1 MHPGEMANQK
11 ASIMTAESRW
21 WFSPAKISEAGN
33 DLLPGAIKIHSPG
46 SVAIKKSGIFS
57 IDMRG
62 AFINK
67 SYDDNEGLRSRFKQ
81 KGTNDLLI
89 VTSFQTGTS
98 PTVQRVHFL
107 RQEQKINEFV
117 GDFFKTMV
125 CSFSD
130 FQDNHITLQT
140 QVYDIDNYDKIN
152 DIVSAAS
159 SMAGNAVGT
168 FPVIG
173 PYIAAGKAV
182 ASSMLELINQ
192 LNKHDP
198 IIDSNLRLVITEE
211 ENAGYQILQTGHWV
225 CFSEPQQ
232 QEGGNLRLDPHLRI
246 VRKDTTTGGEPFR
259 DSSYAIY
266 SVRAEGAQEP
276 GWEIDQKIAK
286 LLSELDG
293 KGNSGRAAVDFLR
306 DTMEGYTKFKK
317 ITRYQELLKKDKLT
331 EEEKKVFEKLR
342 NDESIKE
349 FIKGLE

>member
-1 MHPGEMANQK
+1 
-11 ASIMTAESRW
+11 MTAESRW

-33 DLLPGAIKIHSPG
+33 DLLPGAIKIHTPAST
-46 SVAIKKSGIFS
+46 AIKKSGTFS

-67 SYDDNEGLRSRFKQ
+67 SYDDNEGLRSRFKP

-98 PTVQRVHFL
+98 PSVQRVHFL
-107 RQEQKINEFV
+107 RQEQKINEFI

-140 QVYDIDNYDKIN
+140 QVYDVDNYEKIN
-152 DIVSAAS
+152 DIVSATS
-159 SMAGNAVGT
+159 SMTGNVVGS

-173 PYIAAGKAV
+173 PYIAAGKAL
-182 ASSMLELINQ
+182 ASSILELVNQ
-192 LNKHDP
+192 LDKHDP

-225 CFSEPQQ
+225 CFSEPQEQ
-232 QEGGNLRLDPHLRI
+232 QEGNLRLDPHLRI
-246 VRKDTTTGGEPFR
+246 VRKDNTTTTTNTATTAGGERFR

-317 ITRYQELLKKDKLT
+317 MKRYQELLKKDKLT

-342 NDESIKE
+342 NDESIQE